1 MKKALSLFMVLALF
15 APLTFTHAEPPE
27 QPEQTVTISFVVE
40 VDGSGY
46 SIPAKTNFILGKKVV
61 LWYCD
66 DATTHSYVPETYVNG
81 SQMGVGIMLVGVW
94 KAPVLLMQPGDI
106 SGMGLG
112 IFFIFPNQ

>member
-1 MKKALSLFMVLALF
+1 MKKVLSLFMVLTFL

-27 QPEQTVTISFVVE
+27 QPQQNVTISFVVD

-46 SIPAKTNFILGKKVV
+46 SLPARTNFILGKKVV

-81 SQMGVGIMLVGVW
+81 SQIGVGIMLVGAW
-94 KAPVLLMQPGDI
+94 RAPSLFMQPGDI

-112 IFFIFPNQ
+112 IFFIFPNP